1 MKNEFGADDAEKR
14 GIDCEVDGEMATVLT
29 ARGKEQTSE
38 GGIRMHD
45 QLVL

>member
-1 MKNEFGADDAEKR
+1 MGNIFGVDDAEKR
-14 GIDCEVDGEMATVLT
+14 GTESKVDGEMATVLT
-29 ARGKEQTSE
+29 ARDNEQMSE